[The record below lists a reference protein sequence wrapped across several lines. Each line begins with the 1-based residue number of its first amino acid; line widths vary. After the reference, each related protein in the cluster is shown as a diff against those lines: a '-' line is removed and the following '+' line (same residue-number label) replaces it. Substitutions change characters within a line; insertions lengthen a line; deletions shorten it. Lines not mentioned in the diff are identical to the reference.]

1 MTHDIRIC
9 SISAYASLGSR
20 LNLSSLSIILKEVY
34 SVDNTF
40 DNTRVRTK
48 HDSIE
53 ALLCSKTFFN
63 SISFP
68 MVFTTTDR
76 VHNLHF
82 RIFTTGT
89 VHVAGASDYDVTV
102 KRAFMLIYGLV
113 LNCHLYDTHG
123 GIIQNVK
130 TYELR
135 DLRIAM
141 LHTIYDHSTVIDC
154 VRVSEILRNVGYNV
168 RYDPLLHNAVN
179 VRFTND
185 DGTFL
190 IFKSGK
196 ISITGSKQLDT
207 CRCELA
213 KILPHISSIS
223 TY

>member
-76 VHNLHF
+76 VHNLH
-82 RIFTTGT
+82 
-89 VHVAGASDYDVTV
+89 VAGASDFDVTV
-102 KRAFMLIYGLV
+102 K
-113 LNCHLYDTHG
+113 
-123 GIIQNVK
+123 
-130 TYELR
+130 
-135 DLRIAM
+135 
-141 LHTIYDHSTVIDC
+141 
-154 VRVSEILRNVGYNV
+154 
-168 RYDPLLHNAVN
+168 
-179 VRFTND
+179 
-185 DGTFL
+185 
-190 IFKSGK
+190 
-196 ISITGSKQLDT
+196 
-207 CRCELA
+207 
-213 KILPHISSIS
+213 
-223 TY
+223 